1 MLKLMV
7 FPSKEKESDDLGL
20 IERIKEGEEE
30 ALQIL
35 MERKIDKLH
44 SFCTR
49 LLGDREEAKDVCQM
63 VFLKIWEQADK
74 FNPSFTLN
82 TWLYRIAY
90 NLCIDTIRHR
100 KSVEQM
106 EKRYL
111 EVLKTKKEPSSP
123 FFELEVEEVEKIL
136 KELSME
142 LSPKQRAVFLLHEID
157 EVPTPE
163 IAKILKSSQAT
174 IRNHLFHARKII
186 TEKLREKYPEYLNE
200 GL

>member
-7 FPSKEKESDDLGL
+7 IPSKEKELDDLGL
-20 IERIKEGEEE
+20 MEKIKEGDED
-30 ALQIL
+30 ALKIL
-35 MERKIDKLH
+35 MENKIDKLH

-49 LLGDREEAKDVCQM
+49 LLGDREEAKDVCQL

-74 FNPSFTLN
+74 FNPEFTLN

-90 NLCIDTIRHR
+90 NLCIDAIRHK

-111 EVLKTKKEPSSP
+111 EVLRVEKKSHSP
-123 FFELEVEEVEKIL
+123 FSEFEEEEVEKIL
-136 KELSME
+136 KELSTE

-157 EVPTPE
+157 EIPTPE
-163 IAKILKSSQAT
+163 IANILKCNQAT
-174 IRNHLFHARKII
+174 VRNHLFHARKFI
-186 TEKLREKYPEYLNE
+186 TEKLKEKYPEYLNE
-200 GL
+200 

>member
-7 FPSKEKESDDLGL
+7 FPSKEKEFNDLDL

-30 ALQIL
+30 ALQLL
-35 MERKIDKLH
+35 MESKIDKLH

-49 LLGDREEAKDVCQM
+49 LLGDREEAKDICQM
-63 VFLKIWEQADK
+63 VFLKVWEQADK

-90 NLCIDTIRHR
+90 NLCIDTIRHK

-111 EVLKTKKEPSSP
+111 EIVRTKKDGSSA
-123 FFELEVEEVEKIL
+123 FTEMEEEEIERIL
-136 KELSME
+136 KELSFE

-200 GL
+200 